1 MPHHKSAAK
10 RVITNEKSRNRN
22 IALRSRMRSAL
33 RAVRSAAT
41 RADAATAYRAAVS
54 VLDRTVAR
62 GVIKKETASRH
73 KARLARF
80 AAKLTA

>member
-10 RVITNEKSRNRN
+10 RIVTNEKARQRN
-22 IALRSRMRSAL
+22 IAARSRMRTAVRAVREATTREQAGAAL
-33 RAVRSAAT
+33 RAAT
-41 RADAATAYRAAVS
+41 S

-62 GVIKKETASRH
+62 GVIKKETANRQ

-80 AAKLTA
+80 ASRLSA

>member
-10 RVITNEKSRNRN
+10 RIVTNEKARQRNS
-22 IALRSRMRSAL
+22 AARSRMRTAI
-33 RAVRSAAT
+33 RAVRQATTRDEAGAALRT
-41 RADAATAYRAAVS
+41 ATA

-62 GVIKKETASRH
+62 GVIKKETANRQ

-80 AAKLTA
+80 ASRLSA